1 MWAAFRAAFFVGSPE
16 WAWRRRLTITAA
28 ATMLTGIIHSIFF
41 EHDLAKA
48 TMVMGHCQTGLA
60 TILGLYIGGAVVDDK
75 FRRDRTN
82 QEKGSGA

>member
-28 ATMLTGIIHSIFF
+28 GTMLAGIIQSIFF
-41 EHDLAKA
+41 EPDLAKA

-60 TILGLYIGGAVVDDK
+60 TILGLYIGGAVADDK
-75 FRRDRTN
+75 FKRDSAR
-82 QEKGSGA
+82 QQQRSGA